1 MTDAPDRDTF
11 ASVLEGIDEDLPP
24 AVEVA
29 ERLADTLELS
39 VSAAQDRVEAALDA
53 GVLVEEDVGAFGG
66 VRLADG
72 VTKSDESLDT
82 DEQRGERGD
91 SGDPNPTPDAGEMP
105 KNTPDEPVPPSIDSW
120 AAAGF
125 AEPETGTWP
134 PAQIKRDAWMCRAE
148 SKAPYAP
155 WADADAPIECNHPDH
170 GEGSTCA
177 DCGHHAGYKWGSNGS
192 REHVHADHATAR
204 EWADMD
210 PSLSS
215 DLVFIQ
221 RDDDPLAFVDGDDVR
236 DPDTGDVHPAFI
248 AMLEH
253 LGVTYA
259 DISTSGSGV
268 HAVYRGE
275 IPLDGVPE
283 ATFDLDS
290 EPFGANDDPP
300 AIEIYDGKHVCIATG
315 DHVGGTGTEAT
326 EWDDDALA
334 DILRANGYEERE
346 QIGADSSVDFDD
358 YEPKAT
364 DSDETTDDIR
374 DVFRALDQLDP
385 KRVGERTIVRE
396 WTRGRRSFLPTWG
409 SSDDNGTANYI
420 DDRIWHD
427 TGRAGGYG
435 PPRVMAAID
444 ANLISHRGA
453 EPSDVRGETFFKALD
468 HLRGLGFSIPRY
480 EPDKEGDGDTAEED
494 NSTDPRALLELDVVV
509 EASQALAAA
518 GAVVPDDLEEPLP
531 ELQRDD
537 VDDVAIAV
545 ALAQDWVDAP
555 DEFPDDGRYTDA
567 YYLAR
572 DRYGAPLPKY
582 LDNSALEHRTD
593 LVYAALDRIT
603 EEHVLDAC
611 RSDITVED
619 PSGTAVA
626 KLDPIW
632 EDSDSGERILAGY
645 GRGRNCF
652 HCVKHG
658 ESLTALQFA
667 ALEHGLI
674 ETEAAYPHGETF
686 KQAYRLL
693 RQQYDAPLPK
703 WRATLLEHTAVLPP
717 ATRLLDDAST
727 DRSLKDAQKQTE
739 ALLRDA
745 VNVHTH
751 AQLITCLPGTGKTF
765 GAAIVADDHPILYLA
780 PRNDL
785 KKQIEGY
792 AAVIR
797 RDDDIDAEP
806 SVRHL
811 PILAE
816 RQLDDEFLDAA
827 VGAVREN
834 DRQLLRDRRELLAA
848 VGLLDDD
855 GEVGTDAIDEEDDED
870 DDVNLD
876 RATCPTADGEHGLGW
891 ALAVQTARRL
901 GHDPAE
907 IHQHAEAL
915 FGEGLPCT
923 ESGDCAYRVGWD
935 EVRDPADQADIL
947 VGAPGHAGVDSATTH
962 FSRSPDGERVEQPRA
977 VVVDEF
983 PGDEYTTHY
992 GDRALDHA
1000 TWLADALAG
1009 VSTREALL
1017 DADLDADTWTSLWLD
1032 GDGGEYAAAE
1042 TALDAITDGRALL
1055 DARAAAKELL
1065 EANLDSLSTR
1075 LNVAVLRDTLQSL
1088 ADGGDADLAA
1098 LTDAQ
1103 AAASDAAD
1111 TAYASGDEDAAGSLY
1126 DIAAGLEAI
1135 VDGLERCPGGGAAV
1149 QDRIATATDELPVG
1163 GDLRALL
1170 DDVGRALAGD
1180 RPAALL
1186 DAAAA
1191 ALRGG
1196 RDGCRELAIY
1206 AEDGYAHPDAWALL
1220 AGAITQDVPELSS
1233 GAFSFDETEGG
1244 RFKRVQKNDATIVQD
1259 LNHHGALVVDTP
1271 GFSDITGTKCPVLG
1285 LDATGRST
1293 LWRHAL
1299 GRDVE
1304 RRDIHDSAGERRGF
1318 LRDMG
1323 HRVVQTTDRALPY
1336 HGDPTGKNFGED
1348 LELVN
1353 TVAEEYTG
1361 PHAPLDD
1368 KGPLTIS
1375 TKKMLDY
1382 LGDDLEGVAGA
1393 RVNYENMK
1401 GSDELGNHQAAVIL
1415 GSQHFGDA
1423 EPEKWALIAGE
1434 SAAADRDK
1442 GRGADLDYGSD
1453 VANEYLRYMREDHVM
1468 QAVLRAGRNEEDT
1481 VVFAHTSALRD
1492 DLPVVAQAGVLSS
1505 YSKGTLAVVEAA
1517 AELDAETFTAA
1528 DIVEAIADD
1537 DRGVGR
1543 RQVQTILADLRE
1555 DGYLRVEAEPQPGV
1569 AGEYAL
1575 EEDPGTADIDLP
1587 DVAVGDSGGSA
1598 TNENSRMGTQYTWNF
1613 VSPTDADGQRWSTP
1627 PTRPTIPATNAA
1639 ETVASGPPG
1648 G

>member
-1 MTDAPDRDTF
+1 VTDASDHD
-11 ASVLEGIDEDLPP
+11 AIEQGG
-24 AVEVA
+24 
-29 ERLADTLELS
+29 LS
-39 VSAAQDRVEAALDA
+39 
-53 GVLVEEDVGAFGG
+53 G
-66 VRLADG
+66 
-72 VTKSDESLDT
+72 
-82 DEQRGERGD
+82 
-91 SGDPNPTPDAGEMP
+91 
-105 KNTPDEPVPPSIDSW
+105 DEPVARVAGTEYPSSVVNRDWWVTWILDGVGRKRPVAPWQSGH
-120 AAAGF
+120 AYP
-125 AEPETGTWP
+125 AEWHADLDPADRPETSFREARRWAEFPLNDTGVSLP
-134 PAQIKRDAWMCRAE
+134 DDARSDDLRLGIILPADRPE
-148 SKAPYAP
+148 
-155 WADADAPIECNHPDH
+155 
-170 GEGSTCA
+170 
-177 DCGHHAGYKWGSNGS
+177 
-192 REHVHADHATAR
+192 REERITLID
-204 EWADMD
+204 W
-210 PSLSS
+210 
-215 DLVFIQ
+215 
-221 RDDDPLAFVDGDDVR
+221 DDVR
-236 DPDTGDVHPAFI
+236 NPETDEIHPTAAEYIRRFGGFVEVSRSGKGLHQYVRGGLRKRGKFI
-248 AMLEH
+248 APID
-253 LGVTYA
+253 T
-259 DISTSGSGV
+259 
-268 HAVYRGE
+268 
-275 IPLDGVPE
+275 
-283 ATFDLDS
+283 
-290 EPFGANDDPP
+290 EPFVGDDLPQV
-300 AIEIYDGKHVCIATG
+300 EIYDGGRHVAMTG
-315 DHVGGTGTEAT
+315 DHVAGT
-326 EWDDDALA
+326 DDDVINAQECIDELVTEYSDAEQDAGHRRYDPNSDGDAGDTTETEQDAGGHVPDPERGDYDGPSLSALHA
-334 DILRANGYEERE
+334 TKPDDRSFSYHAVVEAFYRGAGNASGYASVLNWRLEGCAAALGERDGLAVGEVLDDLSGEYLDDTDVDQGCRHETQHRVKYDFDRASEDRLAPPTRE
-346 QIGADSSVDFDD
+346 TLVEYGVLPPEAGAGADD
-358 YEPKAT
+358 
-364 DSDETTDDIR
+364 
-374 DVFRALDQLDP
+374 
-385 KRVGERTIVRE
+385 GRE
-396 WTRGRRSFLPTWG
+396 G
-409 SSDDNGTANYI
+409 SE
-420 DDRIWHD
+420 
-427 TGRAGGYG
+427 
-435 PPRVMAAID
+435 
-444 ANLISHRGA
+444 GA
-453 EPSDVRGETFFKALD
+453 S
-468 HLRGLGFSIPRY
+468 
-480 EPDKEGDGDTAEED
+480 
-494 NSTDPRALLELDVVV
+494 PRALLSLDVVV
-509 EASQALAAA
+509 EACQALTAAR
-518 GAVVPDDLEEPLP
+518 AVAPDDLEEPLP
-531 ELQRDD
+531 ELERND

-545 ALAQDWVDAP
+545 ALAEGWVDAP
-555 DEFPDDGRYTDA
+555 NEFPDDGRYTDA

-611 RSDITVED
+611 RSDITVEA

-626 KLDPIW
+626 KLDPTW

-645 GRGRNCF
+645 GRGRRCF

-658 ESLTALQFA
+658 ESFDALQFA

-674 ETEAAYPHGETF
+674 ETEAGYPRGETY

-703 WRATLLEHTAVLPP
+703 WRAALLEHTAVLPP
-717 ATRLLDDAST
+717 ASRLLDDASSG
-727 DRSLKDAQKQTE
+727 RSLEGARKQTE

-745 VNVHTH
+745 VDVRTH
-751 AQLITCLPGTGKTF
+751 AQLITCLPGTGKTY
-765 GAAIVADDHPILYLA
+765 GMAIVADDQPILYLA

-785 KKQIEGY
+785 KKQIEEY
-792 AAVIR
+792 AAEIR
-797 RDDDIDAEP
+797 RDGDIDAEP
-806 SVRHL
+806 SVLHL

-816 RQLDDEFLDAA
+816 YKLDDEVLETA
-827 VGAVREN
+827 VGAIREN
-834 DRQLLRDRRELLAA
+834 GRQLLRDRRELLAA
-848 VGLLDDD
+848 AGLLDDGGD
-855 GEVGTDAIDEEDDED
+855 VDTDAIGDEDGDED
-870 DDVNLD
+870 DVDLD

-1271 GFSDITGTKCPVLG
+1271 AFSDITGTKCPVLG

-1304 RRDIHDSAGERRGF
+1304 RRDIHDSAAERRGF

-1323 HRVVQTTDRALPY
+1323 HRVVQTSDRALPY

-1353 TVAEEYTG
+1353 TVAEDYTG

-1375 TKKMLDY
+1375 TKKVLDC
-1382 LGDDLEGVAGA
+1382 LGDDLDGVAGA

-1401 GSDELGNHQAAVIL
+1401 GSDELGNYQAAVIL

-1434 SAAADRDK
+1434 SAAADRDE

-1468 QAVLRAGRNEEDT
+1468 QAVLRAGRNEENT
-1481 VVFAHTSALRD
+1481 IVFAHTSALRD

-1517 AELDAETFTAA
+1517 AELDAETFAA
-1528 DIVEAIADD
+1528 PDIVEAIADD

-1543 RQVQTILADLRE
+1543 RQVQTILANLRE
-1555 DGYLRVEAEPQPGV
+1555 DGYLRVETEPQPGV
-1569 AGEYAL
+1569 AGQYAL

-1587 DVAVGDSGGSA
+1587 DVAAADSTPGA
-1598 TNENSRMGTQYTWNF
+1598 TYEKSRMGTQYTWNF
-1613 VSPTDADGQRWSTP
+1613 ASPADAVGQQWSTP

-1639 ETVASGPPG
+1639 EEVASGPPG
-1648 G
+1648 D